1 MKVGATAIR
10 GLPLLFN
17 HLKNRIAMEELQKV
31 MGTML
36 PMFEN
41 WLRMTVRD
49 EMLKSLE
56 ADRNKAKPEKTY
68 SREEVCA
75 LAHISKVTLWTK
87 QKNGEINPTR
97 IGRRVVYSETEVKRL
112 LGNA

>member
-1 MKVGATAIR
+1 MK
-10 GLPLLFN
+10 
-17 HLKNRIAMEELQKV
+17 MEEIQKA
-31 MGTML
+31 MGTVL
-36 PMFEN
+36 PIFEN
-41 WLRMTVRD
+41 WLRQTVRD
-49 EMLKSLE
+49 EMLKTLE

-68 SREEVCA
+68 SRDEVCA

-97 IGRRVVYSETEVKRL
+97 IGRRVVYSESEVKRL